1 MGHASLLLVAVLA
14 LGGLALALALRRLAF
29 RGGAQKEG
37 FGATPPAFS
46 LVSLTRSLQAEKDV

>member
-1 MGHASLLLVAVLA
+1 MGHASLLLVAVLV
-14 LGGLALALALRRLAF
+14 LGGVALTFFRLRLAF